1 MFIVEYYVFIGATEP
16 HLSHKKKNHYMQ
28 LFSNLI
34 VPLLLNVYSLFPNI
48 INEISELYFHA

>member
-1 MFIVEYYVFIGATEP
+1 MFIVECYVFNGATEP
-16 HLSHKKKNHYMQ
+16 QQSHKKNHYMQ

-34 VPLLLNVYSLFPNI
+34 VPLLLNVYSLFGNI